1 MIFGKL
7 KLPTKLDIYFGVYVG
22 VVSRCEFD
30 FINDMWIVR
39 CTALCVR
46 TRMKMTSMFFFQ
58 CTTTRKWWQAAG
70 LLSVLDNDTYQQG
83 LVVDRVFAMCHNE
96 DEQLWV
102 ELQRFSG
109 AYGITEMM

>member
-46 TRMKMTSMFFFQ
+46 TRMKMTSMFFSNALQ
-58 CTTTRKWWQAAG
+58 LGNDGR
-70 LLSVLDNDTYQQG
+70 LLVCYLS
-83 LVVDRVFAMCHNE
+83 
-96 DEQLWV
+96 
-102 ELQRFSG
+102 
-109 AYGITEMM
+109 